1 MKLKAVLFDLD
12 GTLLPIADQNAFIKT
27 YFYKLAEYLV
37 GCGYAPKTLMGAV
50 AKGVDAI
57 LHNDGTRTNETAFW
71 DMFASVFGERARE
84 DERYF
89 AEFYEKHF
97 DELRACCGYTA
108 SAAETVASLRAM
120 GLRTVLATNP
130 VFPQIATRKRMAW
143 AGLSPDD
150 FEHYTT
156 YENSSFCK
164 PNIDYYREV
173 LSRTGLSPE
182 EVLMVGNDVGDDMV
196 AASLGMRVFLL
207 TDCLINI
214 EGADITGYPNGSFG
228 ELMAYIREQ
237 IKVG

>member
-12 GTLLPIADQNAFIKT
+12 GTLLPMADQDAFIKT
-27 YFYKLAEYLV
+27 YFYKLAEHMV
-37 GCGYAPKTLMGAV
+37 TCGYEPKALMGAV

-57 LHNDGTRTNETAFW
+57 LHNDGTRTNEKAFW
-71 DMFASVFGERARE
+71 DAFVSVFGEKARE

-89 AEFYEKHF
+89 ADFYEKHF
-97 DELRACCGYTA
+97 DELRVCCGYTA
-108 SAAETVASLRAM
+108 KACETVTNLREM

-143 AGLSPDD
+143 AGLSPEN

-156 YENSSFCK
+156 YENSTFCK
-164 PNIDYYREV
+164 PNIKYYREV
-173 LSRTGLSPE
+173 LDHIGLSAE

-207 TDCLINI
+207 TDCLINVAD
-214 EGADITGYPNGSFG
+214 ADITKYPNGSFD
-228 ELMAYIREQ
+228 ELMTYIDGQ
-237 IKVG
+237 KNA